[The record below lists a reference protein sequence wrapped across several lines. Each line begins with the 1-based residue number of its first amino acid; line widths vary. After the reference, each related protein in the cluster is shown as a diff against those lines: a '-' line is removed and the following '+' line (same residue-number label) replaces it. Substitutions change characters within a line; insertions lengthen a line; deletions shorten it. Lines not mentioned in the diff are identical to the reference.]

1 MPVVIEDFS
10 LKRNKQ

>member
-1 MPVVIEDFS
+1 MPVVIEDFC